1 MEFLTGLVTGAIL
14 APVYWIII
22 LCILGTIFESNE
34 AHGWSV
40 FMGLAA
46 AFVAY
51 IMYSIPLSILAACIA
66 AYFVIGFIWSFWRYK
81 RHKDMIVEEYK
92 DRSAGDRK
100 SALQYLDPRR
110 MLSQI
115 TTWVIIWPFSM
126 VENVLGDIIKLVQ
139 TAISKFFKGI
149 YTRIYLDAVNKLMP
163 EVVEDASGK

>member
-51 IMYSIPLSILAACIA
+51 IM
-66 AYFVIGFIWSFWRYK
+66 
-81 RHKDMIVEEYK
+81 
-92 DRSAGDRK
+92 
-100 SALQYLDPRR
+100 
-110 MLSQI
+110 
-115 TTWVIIWPFSM
+115 
-126 VENVLGDIIKLVQ
+126 
-139 TAISKFFKGI
+139 
-149 YTRIYLDAVNKLMP
+149 
-163 EVVEDASGK
+163 